1 MSRRAVVLV
10 LLVVLAPLSGA
21 TTVSGAPVALT
32 VSVTDQ
38 SGDPIAGADLTA
50 TWENGSAT
58 AETTSNGKAFIDVPE
73 DADVEL
79 EAEHPAYV
87 RNHPVVVENA
97 TEQAVTVDMHQRGS
111 ATISVTDES
120 GQVSDARVI
129 IRKDGRIVE
138 DSRTTSTGTFQTDVI
153 EHGDYT
159 VTVIKRGYDREQ
171 TEMTVD
177 GDVEDSVAIERGS
190 VTLSVR
196 VTDPHFDPPRPI
208 EGVTVSVDSV
218 GQFTTQP
225 EGTASVGVPV
235 NSELDMTVTG
245 ENYEEVSQ
253 TVSVTESA
261 VSVNVS
267 TSRAPEISLESA
279 NERVIAGEGTLVTVR
294 NEYDEPVEGA
304 TVLLDEDAVGETDA
318 NGQLTVTVSDP
329 GNHSIVAERGEL
341 QSGSVT
347 VTGVNVNGETPAPT
361 EEPQTMTDSSGP
373 GFGPVVAL
381 LALVVSALLGR
392 RRQ

>member
-1 MSRRAVVLV
+1 MLI
-10 LLVVLAPLSGA
+10 VLAPLSGG

-38 SGDPIAGADLTA
+38 SGAPVAGADLTA

-79 EAEHPAYV
+79 EAEHPEYV

-97 TEQAVTVDMHQRGS
+97 TEQEVTVDMHQRGS
-111 ATISVTDES
+111 ATISVTDEN

-129 IRKDGRIVE
+129 IRKEGRIVE
-138 DSRTTSTGTFQTDVI
+138 DSRTTSTGIFETAVI
-153 EHGDYT
+153 EHGEYT
-159 VTVIKRGYDREQ
+159 VTVIKRGYYREQ
-171 TEMTVD
+171 TDMTVD
-177 GDVEDSVAIERGS
+177 GDIEDSVAIERGS

-208 EGVTVSVDSV
+208 EGVTVSVASV

-245 ENYEEVSQ
+245 EDYEEVTR
-253 TVSVTESA
+253 TVTVNESA
-261 VSVNVS
+261 VSLNVT

-279 NERVIAGEGTLVTVR
+279 NERVIVGEGTVVTVR

-304 TVLLDEDAVGETDA
+304 TVLLDEESVGETDA
-318 NGQLTVTVSDP
+318 NGQLTVRVSDP
-329 GNHSIVAERGEL
+329 GDHSVVAERGEL

-347 VTGVNVNGETPAPT
+347 VTGVNVNGETPTAT
-361 EEPQTMTDSSGP
+361 EEPQTGTDVSGP

-381 LALVVSALLGR
+381 LALVVIALLGR
-392 RRQ
+392 RRS